1 MSGDALNIDS
11 LTSSGKLIIYSL
23 SIDIIN
29 RPMTLQELRYIVA
42 LADTGHFG
50 QAADACHVTQSTLS
64 TQLKKLE
71 DYLGLTLFD
80 RSLKR
85 ITPTPT
91 GRAIIAS
98 ARIIVEEAER
108 IRTLARHSGEDI
120 MACTLQ
126 LGVIPTVGPYYLP
139 HALLTIHKFF
149 PQLKLMLREEITPSL
164 LNNLREGRFDAA
176 LLALPIEDEHL
187 EVFPLFREPFVVALP
202 ASHRLVARAQLK
214 LKDLDGENLLLL
226 EEGHCLRDQALDLC
240 SSRVNQMEEIQATS
254 LEMLRQ
260 MVGMDLGI
268 TLLPQ
273 LAAENATRGEKRLLA
288 LRPFAAPAP
297 TRTIGLVWRRRSPRS
312 ETLLRLAQKLQAALP
327 AGVLEVSGPAR
338 RSTRSKG

>member
-1 MSGDALNIDS
+1 
-11 LTSSGKLIIYSL
+11 
-23 SIDIIN
+23 
-29 RPMTLQELRYIVA
+29 MTLQELRYLVA
-42 LADTGHFG
+42 LADTSHFG
-50 QAADACHVTQSTLS
+50 QAAEACHVTQSTLS

-85 ITPTPT
+85 VTPTPT

-120 MACTLQ
+120 MACTLR

-139 HALLTIHKFF
+139 HALLTVHKAF
-149 PQLKLMLREEITPSL
+149 PQLKLLLREEITPSL
-164 LNNLREGRFDAA
+164 LAGLREGGFDAA
-176 LLALPIEDEHL
+176 LLALPIEDENL
-187 EVFPLFREPFVVALP
+187 EVFPLYREPFVVALP
-202 ASHRLVARAQLK
+202 SSHPLVAKDQLK
-214 LKDLDGENLLLL
+214 VKDLDGENLLLL

-240 SSRVNQMEEIQATS
+240 GARVGKTDEVQATS

-260 MVGMDLGI
+260 MVGMNLGI

-273 LAAENATRGEKRLLA
+273 LAAENAPRGEKRLLA
-288 LRPFAAPAP
+288 LRSFAAPAP
-297 TRTIGLVWRRRSPRS
+297 TRTVGLAWRRRSPRS
-312 ETLLRLAQKLQAALP
+312 ETLLRLAQKLVSELP
-327 AGVLEVSGPAR
+327 AGVLEVVPQKR
-338 RSTRSKG
+338 RKS

>member
-1 MSGDALNIDS
+1 M
-11 LTSSGKLIIYSL
+11 KLIIYKL
-23 SIDIIN
+23 YIDVIN

-42 LADTGHFG
+42 LADSEHFG

-64 TQLKKLE
+64 TQVKKLE
-71 DYLGLTLFD
+71 DYLGITLVD
-80 RSLKR
+80 RTLKR
-85 ITPTPT
+85 VSPTPI

-98 ARIIVEEAER
+98 ARIIVEEATR
-108 IRTLARHSGEDI
+108 IRTLAHHSGEDI

-139 HALLTIHKFF
+139 HVLGTIHKTF
-149 PQLKLMLREEITPSL
+149 PLLKLMLREETTPTL
-164 LNNLREGRFDAA
+164 LTNLQVGRFDAA
-176 LLALPIEDEHL
+176 LLALPIEAENL
-187 EVFPLFREPFVVALP
+187 ETFPLFREPFMVALP
-202 ASHRLVARAQLK
+202 SDHRLVERKQLRVR
-214 LKDLDGENLLLL
+214 DLDGENLLLL

-240 SSRVNQMEEIQATS
+240 SAHLGKTEEVQSTS

-260 MVGMDLGI
+260 MVGMGLGI

-273 LAAENATRGEKRLLA
+273 LAAENAPRGVKRLLE

-312 ETLLRLAQKLQAALP
+312 ETLLRLAQKLQSQLP
-327 AGVLEVSGPAR
+327 AGVLEVTASR
-338 RSTRSKG
+338 KGLGV

>member
-1 MSGDALNIDS
+1 M
-11 LTSSGKLIIYSL
+11 KLIIYL
-23 SIDIIN
+23 GIIDDIN
-29 RPMTLQELRYIVA
+29 HYMTLQELRYIVA

-50 QAADACHVTQSTLS
+50 QAAESCHVTQSTLS

-71 DYLGLTLFD
+71 DNLGLTLFD

-98 ARIIVEEAER
+98 ARVILEETER
-108 IRTLARHSGEDI
+108 IRTLARLSGEDI
-120 MACTLQ
+120 MACTLR

-139 HALLTIHKFF
+139 HALLTIHQAF
-149 PQLKLMLREEITPSL
+149 PQLKLLLREEITPTL
-164 LNNLREGRFDAA
+164 LTNLREGHFDVA
-176 LLALPIEDEHL
+176 LLALPIDDEHL

-202 ASHRLVARAQLK
+202 AGHPLVARDQLRV
-214 LKDLDGENLLLL
+214 KDLGAENLLLL

-240 SSRVNQMEEIQATS
+240 GARARIADEVQATS

-260 MVGMDLGI
+260 MVGMNLGV

-273 LAAENATRGEKRLLA
+273 LAAENAPRGEKRLLA
-288 LRPFAAPAP
+288 LRPFAPPVP
-297 TRTIGLVWRRRSPRS
+297 TRTIGLVWRRRSPRN
-312 ETLLRLAQKLQAALP
+312 ETLLRLGQELLSNLPSGIQKYSL
-327 AGVLEVSGPAR
+327 
-338 RSTRSKG
+338 

>member
-1 MSGDALNIDS
+1 
-11 LTSSGKLIIYSL
+11 
-23 SIDIIN
+23 
-29 RPMTLQELRYIVA
+29 MTLQELRYLVA

-50 QAADACHVTQSTLS
+50 QAAEACHVTQSTLS

-85 ITPTPT
+85 VTPTPT

-120 MACTLQ
+120 MACTLR

-139 HALLTIHKFF
+139 HALLTVHKAF
-149 PQLKLMLREEITPSL
+149 PQLKLLLREEITPSL
-164 LNNLREGRFDAA
+164 LAGLREGGFDAA
-176 LLALPIEDEHL
+176 LLALPIEDENL
-187 EVFPLFREPFVVALP
+187 EVFPLYREPFVVALP
-202 ASHRLVARAQLK
+202 SSHPLVAKDQLK
-214 LKDLDGENLLLL
+214 VKDLDGENLLLL

-240 SSRVNQMEEIQATS
+240 GARVGKTDEVQATS

-260 MVGMDLGI
+260 MVGMNLGI

-273 LAAENATRGEKRLLA
+273 LAAENAPRGEKRLLA
-288 LRPFAAPAP
+288 LRSFAAPAP
-297 TRTIGLVWRRRSPRS
+297 TRTVGLAWRRRSPRS
-312 ETLLRLAQKLQAALP
+312 ETLLRLAQKLVSELP
-327 AGVLEVSGPAR
+327 AGVLEVVPQKR
-338 RSTRSKG
+338 RKS

>member
-1 MSGDALNIDS
+1 
-11 LTSSGKLIIYSL
+11 
-23 SIDIIN
+23 
-29 RPMTLQELRYIVA
+29 MTLQELRYIVA

-50 QAADACHVTQSTLS
+50 HAAEACHVTQSTLS

-71 DYLGLTLFD
+71 DYLGLILFD

-108 IRTLARHSGEDI
+108 IRTLAHQSGEDI
-120 MACTLQ
+120 MACTLH

-139 HALLTIHKFF
+139 HALLTVHKTF
-149 PQLKLMLREEITPSL
+149 PQLKLVLREEITPTL
-164 LNNLREGRFDAA
+164 LASLREGRFDAA
-176 LLALPIEDEHL
+176 RLALPIDDENL
-187 EVFPLFREPFVVALP
+187 EVFPLYREPFVVALP
-202 ASHRLVARAQLK
+202 SGHPLVAKDQLK
-214 LKDLDGENLLLL
+214 VKDLDGENLLLL
-226 EEGHCLRDQALDLC
+226 EEGHCLRDQALDMC
-240 SSRVNQMEEIQATS
+240 GSRVGKTDEVQATS

-273 LAAENATRGEKRLLA
+273 LAAENAPRGEKRLLA
-288 LRPFAAPAP
+288 LRSFASPVP
-297 TRTIGLVWRRRSPRS
+297 TRTVGLAWRRRSPRA
-312 ETLLRLAQKLQAALP
+312 ETLLRLAQKLQSELP
-327 AGVLEVSGPAR
+327 AGVLPATPAGKS
-338 RSTRSKG
+338 STKAVKAKA

>member
-1 MSGDALNIDS
+1 
-11 LTSSGKLIIYSL
+11 
-23 SIDIIN
+23 
-29 RPMTLQELRYIVA
+29 MTLQELRYIVA

-50 QAADACHVTQSTLS
+50 QAAEACHVTQSTLS

-85 ITPTPT
+85 VTPTPT
-91 GRAIIAS
+91 GRAIVAS

-108 IRTLARHSGEDI
+108 IRTLARQSGEDI
-120 MACTLQ
+120 MACTLN

-139 HALLTIHKFF
+139 HALLTVHKVF
-149 PQLKLMLREEITPSL
+149 PQLKLMLREEITPTL
-164 LNNLREGRFDAA
+164 LTSLREGRFNAA
-176 LLALPIEDEHL
+176 LLALPVDEENL

-202 ASHRLVARAQLK
+202 AGHPLVARDQLK

-240 SSRVNQMEEIQATS
+240 GSRVGKTDEVQATS

-260 MVGMDLGI
+260 MVGMNLGI

-273 LAAENATRGEKRLLA
+273 LAAENAPRGEKRLLA

-297 TRTIGLVWRRRSPRS
+297 TRTVGLVWRRRSPRS
-312 ETLLRLAQKLQAALP
+312 ETLLRLAQQLVAELP
-327 AGVLEVSGPAR
+327 AGVLPANPGR
-338 RSTRSKG
+338 KPSSKHVKTNA

>member
-1 MSGDALNIDS
+1 
-11 LTSSGKLIIYSL
+11 
-23 SIDIIN
+23 
-29 RPMTLQELRYIVA
+29 MTLQELRYIVA

-50 QAADACHVTQSTLS
+50 QAAEACHVTQSTLS

-85 ITPTPT
+85 VTPTPT

-98 ARIIVEEAER
+98 ARVIVDEAER
-108 IRTLARHSGEDI
+108 IRALAHGASEDI

-139 HALLTIHKFF
+139 HALLTVHKAF
-149 PQLKLMLREEITPSL
+149 PHLKLMLREEITPTL
-164 LNNLREGRFDAA
+164 LTGLREGRFDAA
-176 LLALPIEDEHL
+176 LLALPIDEEGL

-202 ASHRLVARAQLK
+202 AGHRLVARDQLK
-214 LKDLDGENLLLL
+214 VKDLSGENLLLL

-240 SSRVNQMEEIQATS
+240 GARAGKTDEVQATS

-273 LAAENATRGEKRLLA
+273 LAAENAPRGEKRLLA
-288 LRPFAAPAP
+288 LRPFAPPAP
-297 TRTIGLVWRRRSPRS
+297 TRTIGLVWRRRGPRS
-312 ETLLRLAQKLQAALP
+312 ETLQRLAQTLQAKLP
-327 AGVLEVSGPAR
+327 SGVAPVGIAR
-338 RSTRSKG
+338 RGG